1 MKALMKD
8 PFVKLDATKDPFV
21 TLGLMKDPFINRRAR
36 RRGPSSPTAAHASEP
51 SARVSDV

>member
-1 MKALMKD
+1 MQALMKD